1 MPLYSYRATD
11 SMGKIIEGNMEAQG
25 EKAVV
30 DRLHTLGYI
39 PIKIGLPGEGSLL
52 SRDIRWDFFFKKVSW
67 SDVLGFTQGL
77 ATLLNAGLPMDRS
90 LSILVEITEKQEFK
104 KILEEIVKDVEGGST
119 LATALGKHPKVF
131 SKLYV
136 NMVRAGEA
144 GGFLTSSLEQ
154 LAKYLGS
161 AQELRNYIISA
172 MIYPIILSAV
182 GGISIVILLTFVVPR
197 FAQIFSHTGTLLPLP
212 TQILLGFSS
221 MVRDYWWAIMGL
233 FGVCYWCFKRYTR
246 TDQGRLTWDR
256 LKLRFILVGNL
267 IRKIEVSRFSRTL
280 GTLIK
285 SGIPILSAI
294 NIVQETLGN
303 KVINRSM
310 DNVYKVVKEG
320 GRMSEILRRDSLFP
334 LLAVHMVMVGEESGN
349 LDDMLL
355 HIADNYENEV
365 RTDVKR
371 LVSLLEPAMIL
382 FMGMV
387 VGFIVISTLLAI
399 FSVNEMPF

>member
-1 MPLYSYRATD
+1 MPLYFYRATD

-25 EKAVV
+25 ENLVV

-39 PIKIGLPGEGSLL
+39 PIKIGLPGEGGLL
-52 SRDIRWDFFFKKVSW
+52 SRDIRWDFFFRKVSR

-90 LSILVEITEKQEFK
+90 LSIFVQITEKQEFK
-104 KILEEIVKDVEGGST
+104 KILGEIVKDVEGGSS
-119 LATALGKHPKVF
+119 LAVAVGKHPKVF

-136 NMVRAGEA
+136 NMVRAGET
-144 GGFLTSSLEQ
+144 GGFLTSSLNQ
-154 LAKYLGS
+154 LVKYLGS
-161 AQELRNYIISA
+161 AQDLRNYIISA

-182 GGISIVILLTFVVPR
+182 GGISVIILLTFVVPR
-197 FAQIFSHTGTLLPLP
+197 FAQIFSHTGTPLPLP

-233 FGVCYWCFKRYTR
+233 FGACYWGFKRYTR
-246 TDQGRLTWDR
+246 TDQGGLKWDR
-256 LKLRFILVGNL
+256 SKLKWILVGNL
-267 IRKIEVSRFSRTL
+267 IKKIEVSRFSRTL

-303 KVINRSM
+303 KVISRSM
-310 DNVYKVVKEG
+310 DNVHKVVKEG
-320 GRMSEILRRDSLFP
+320 GRMSEILGRDNLFP

-387 VGFIVISTLLAI
+387 VGFIVISILLAI

>member
-1 MPLYSYRATD
+1 MPLYFYRATD

-25 EKAVV
+25 ENLVV

-39 PIKIGLPGEGSLL
+39 PIKIGLPGEGGLL
-52 SRDIRWDFFFKKVSW
+52 SRDIRWDFFFRKVSR

-90 LSILVEITEKQEFK
+90 LSIFVQITEKQEFK
-104 KILEEIVKDVEGGST
+104 KILGEIVKDVEGGSS
-119 LATALGKHPKVF
+119 LAVAVGKHPKVF

-136 NMVRAGEA
+136 NMVRAGET
-144 GGFLTSSLEQ
+144 GGFLTSSLNQ
-154 LAKYLGS
+154 LVKYLGS
-161 AQELRNYIISA
+161 AQDLKNYIISA

-182 GGISIVILLTFVVPR
+182 GGISVIILLTFVVPR
-197 FAQIFSHTGTLLPLP
+197 FAQIFSHTGTPLPLP

-233 FGVCYWCFKRYTR
+233 FGACYWGFKRYTR
-246 TDQGRLTWDR
+246 TDQGGLKWDR
-256 LKLRFILVGNL
+256 SKLKWILVGNL
-267 IRKIEVSRFSRTL
+267 IKKIEVSRFSRTL

-303 KVINRSM
+303 KVISRSM
-310 DNVYKVVKEG
+310 DNVHKVVKEG
-320 GRMSEILRRDSLFP
+320 GRMSEILGRDNLFP

-387 VGFIVISTLLAI
+387 VGFIVISILLAI

>member
-67 SDVLGFTQGL
+67 GDVLGFTQGL

-161 AQELRNYIISA
+161 TQELKNYIISA
-172 MIYPIILSAV
+172 MIYPVILSAV

-197 FAQIFSHTGTLLPLP
+197 FAQIFSHTGTPLPLP

-233 FGVCYWCFKRYTR
+233 FGACYWGFKRYIR
-246 TDQGRLTWDR
+246 TDQGRLKWDR
-256 LKLRFILVGNL
+256 AKLKWILVGHL
-267 IRKIEVSRFSRTL
+267 IKKIEVSRFSRTL

-303 KVINRSM
+303 KVISRSM
-310 DNVYKVVKEG
+310 DNVYKMVKEG
-320 GRMSEILRRDSLFP
+320 GRMSEILRKDSLFP
-334 LLAVHMVMVGEESGN
+334 LLAVHMVTVGEESGN

-387 VGFIVISTLLAI
+387 VGFIVISILLAI

>member
-1 MPLYSYRATD
+1 MPLYFYRATD
-11 SMGKIIEGNMEAQG
+11 SLGKIIEGNMEAQG
-25 EKAVV
+25 ENVVV

-39 PIKIGLPGEGSLL
+39 PIKIGLPGEGGLL
-52 SRDIRWDFFFKKVSW
+52 SRDIRWDFFFRKVSR
-67 SDVLGFTQGL
+67 SDVLGFTKGL

-90 LSILVEITEKQEFK
+90 LSIFVQITEKQEFK
-104 KILEEIVKDVEGGST
+104 KILEEIVKDVEGGSS
-119 LATALGKHPKVF
+119 LAVAVGKHPKVF

-136 NMVRAGEA
+136 NMVRAGET
-144 GGFLTSSLEQ
+144 GGFLTSSLNQ
-154 LAKYLGS
+154 LVKYLGS
-161 AQELRNYIISA
+161 AQDLKNYIISA

-182 GGISIVILLTFVVPR
+182 GGISVIILLTFVVPR
-197 FAQIFSHTGTLLPLP
+197 FAQIFSHTGTPLPLS
-212 TQILLGFSS
+212 TQILLGFSG

-233 FGVCYWCFKRYTR
+233 FGACYWGFKRYTR
-246 TDQGRLTWDR
+246 TDQGGLKWDR
-256 LKLRFILVGNL
+256 SKLKWILVGNL
-267 IRKIEVSRFSRTL
+267 IKKIEVSRFSRTL

-303 KVINRSM
+303 KVISRSM
-310 DNVYKVVKEG
+310 DNVHKVVKEG
-320 GRMSEILRRDSLFP
+320 GRMSEILRRDNLFP

-382 FMGMV
+382 LMGMI
-387 VGFIVISTLLAI
+387 VGFIVISILLAI